1 MRRWIAV
8 FVALLVLGAAAVA
21 VAAEPAAPPAPPAW
35 KSAELNEP
43 ETGKTHNLGALT
55 AKGKTMLV
63 FSQTACSA
71 CRGELSFLQELRQ
84 KNPNFNVVVVNV
96 DIKPSKELFEGYK
109 GAYGFGGMLF
119 LSDPTFKVP
128 QMFGFGFTP
137 ASALIADGD
146 VVESFK
152 GFRAE
157 EKTKIEEALKK

>member
-1 MRRWIAV
+1 MRKWIAV
-8 FVALLVLGAAAVA
+8 LCALLALGTVA
-21 VAAEPAAPPAPPAW
+21 VAFAEEAAAPPAAPPW
-35 KSAELNEP
+35 KSAELSEP

-84 KNPNFNVVVVNV
+84 KNPNFNIVVVNV
-96 DIKPSKELFEGYK
+96 DIKPSKELFAGYK
-109 GAYGFGGMLF
+109 GAYGFGDMLF

-137 ASALIADGD
+137 ASALIADGK
-146 VVESFK
+146 VVESFR

-157 EKTKIEEALKK
+157 EKPKIEEALKK